1 MASRADVEARL
12 RGYAKEYDR
21 EFPSTTRI
29 EGRIMA
35 RIATTPRDLR
45 RAPSM
50 RPKWTVA
57 GVLVRQLAI
66 VCVLL
71 IFAGLLVVSV
81 TRLRAVQ
88 QQNVPGGGPSG
99 GVPGKADRY
108 FSALHFV
115 SANEGWIAESKASN
129 SLAGPTVLYRT
140 TDGGRSCSAG
150 SPGTGRDPSRCVS
163 APTERR
169 AWLSAEE
176 GSRSSGRPTVARAGR
191 G

>member
-35 RIATTPRDLR
+35 RIAITPRELR

-115 SANEGWIAESKASN
+115 SANEGWIAESKASA
-129 SLAGPTVLYRT
+129 AGPTVLYRT
-140 TDGGRSCSAG
+140 TDGGRSWQSQLSWDGPGPAQVRFSADG
-150 SPGTGRDPSRCVS
+150 SKGLVVGQ
-163 APTERR
+163 
-169 AWLSAEE
+169 
-176 GSRSSGRPTVARAGR
+176 G
-191 G
+191 